1 MLSGRKIPYLPL
13 AIIFS
18 AIWLLLLLLTPPE
31 RSLGVIIRWVFA
43 HGSLT
48 QASVYV
54 FLIAALLAAGY
65 LLGRQDLATWM
76 GVMAGMAFAFWVLG
90 FIISMVPARIAWG
103 VLVDFG
109 EPRTQMTLRVI
120 AVGALFGVVA
130 WWINQPKFT
139 AIALILFAFI
149 LLFLVRSTSLIR
161 HPSNPIGSSPDAV
174 LPLIY
179 SGVVLSAVLAGL
191 SLTGYLVERRR
202 DKNRRPR
209 QDSNLR
215 RMV

>member
-1 MLSGRKIPYLPL
+1 MLSGRKILYLPL

-18 AIWLLLLLLTPPE
+18 AVWLLLLLLTPPE

-161 HPSNPIGSSPDAV
+161 HPANPIGSSPDAV